1 MYKPV
6 IGLEIHVELNTKSKM
21 FSPSVN
27 LYDKNINTN
36 ISVIDF
42 AFPGTLPT
50 VNKEAVNKAISLA
63 VALNTDIAPYLM
75 FDRKNYYYPDLP
87 KGFQITQMTK
97 PLGKNGYLEI
107 FDGEKYKKILIHQ
120 LHIEEDSASLDH
132 KEDYSVINY
141 NRVGVP
147 LVEIVTEPCIESA
160 DEAINFLENLRN
172 IIKYLNVSDADQ
184 TKGQIRCDVNVS
196 LMKEEDT
203 ELGVRA
209 EVKNVNSFQS
219 VREAINYEIERQT
232 LELNSGNKIKRETR
246 RYSPDTGKTYSMRE
260 KADAVDYKYY
270 VEPNIPKID
279 IEPSLIET
287 IKNNMIVLPNDRIK
301 KYINEYLLT
310 FKEAKV
316 LIRDRKISDL
326 FEDTIKLGSSPK
338 DASNW
343 ITMKLTEYLN
353 KKMVEFDEI
362 TLTSEMLN
370 ELISLINNKTISNEQ
385 AKKVFEVM
393 IDESKLPSVII
404 KELGM
409 EQISNEDE
417 IRKFVN
423 NILDENN
430 DAVNTYKSGK
440 TNIVGFLMG
449 QVLKASGG
457 KINPGLANKILNEE
471 ILKR

>member
-1 MYKPV
+1 MYKV
-6 IGLEIHVELNTKSKM
+6 TIGLEVHVELNTKSKM
-21 FSPSVN
+21 FSPSIN
-27 LYDKNINTN
+27 SYDKNINTN

-63 VALNTDIAPYLM
+63 VALNTDISPYLM

-97 PLGKNGYLEI
+97 PLGRNGYLEI
-107 FDGEKYKKILIHQ
+107 LDENGSKKIFIHQ
-120 LHIEEDSASLDH
+120 IHIEEDSASLDH
-132 KEDYSVINY
+132 KDEYSVINY

-147 LVEIVTEPCIESA
+147 LVEIVTEPCIESV
-160 DEAINFLENLRN
+160 DDAINFLETLRN
-172 IIKYLNVSDADQ
+172 VIRYLNISDADQ

-196 LMKEEDT
+196 LRKEDSA

-219 VREAINYEIERQT
+219 VREAIEYEIKRQT
-232 LELNSGNKIKRETR
+232 DCLINGIEIKRETR

-279 IEPSLIET
+279 IEPSLIEN
-287 IKNNMIVLPNDRIK
+287 IKSNMIVLPNERIK
-301 KYINEYLLT
+301 KYISEYKLSY
-310 FKEAKV
+310 KEAKNLV
-316 LIRDRKISDL
+316 REKEISNL
-326 FEDTIKLGSSPK
+326 FEGTVNLGSSPK
-338 DASNW
+338 EASNW

-353 KKMVEFDEI
+353 KNALEFNELSI
-362 TLTSEMLN
+362 TSEMLN

-393 IDESKLPSVII
+393 IGESKMPNLIV

-409 EQISNEDE
+409 EQISNEEE
-417 IRKFVN
+417 IKKFVN
-423 NILDENN
+423 EVLDSNI

-449 QVLKASGG
+449 QVLKVSGG
-457 KINPGLANKILNEE
+457 KINPAIANKILSIE
-471 ILKR
+471 IQKR

>member
-1 MYKPV
+1 MYKV
-6 IGLEIHVELNTKSKM
+6 TIGLEVHVELNTKSKM
-21 FSPSVN
+21 FSPSIN
-27 LYDKNINTN
+27 SYDKNINTN

-63 VALNTDIAPYLM
+63 VALNTEISSYLM

-107 FDGEKYKKILIHQ
+107 LDENSSKKIFIHQ
-120 LHIEEDSASLDH
+120 IHIEEDSASLDH
-132 KEDYSVINY
+132 KDDYSVINY

-147 LVEIVTEPCIESA
+147 LVEIVTEPCIESV
-160 DEAINFLENLRN
+160 DEAINFLETLRN
-172 IIKYLNVSDADQ
+172 VIRYLNISDADQ

-196 LMKEEDT
+196 LRKEDSD

-232 LELNSGNKIKRETR
+232 ECLNNGIEIKRETR

-279 IEPSLIET
+279 IEPSLIEN
-287 IKNNMIVLPNDRIK
+287 IKSNMIILPIERMK
-301 KYINEYLLT
+301 KYISEYGLSYR
-310 FKEAKV
+310 EAKN
-316 LIRDRKISDL
+316 LIREKEISDL
-326 FEDTIKLGSSPK
+326 FDKTIDLGSNPK
-338 DASNW
+338 EVSNW

-353 KKMVEFDEI
+353 KNTMEFNEI
-362 TLTSEMLN
+362 SITPEMFN
-370 ELISLINNKTISNEQ
+370 ELITLINNKTISNEQ

-393 IDESKLPSVII
+393 ISESKMPNIII

-409 EQISNEDE
+409 EQITNEEE
-417 IRKFVN
+417 ITKFVN
-423 NILDENN
+423 SVLDNN
-430 DAVNTYKSGK
+430 SDAVNTYKSGK
-440 TNIVGFLMG
+440 TNIVGFLIG

-457 KINPGLANKILNEE
+457 KINPGLANKILNIE
-471 ILKR
+471 IQKR

>member
-1 MYKPV
+1 MYKV
-6 IGLEIHVELNTKSKM
+6 TIGLEVHVELNTKSKM
-21 FSPSVN
+21 FSPSIN
-27 LYDKNINTN
+27 SYDKKLNTN

-63 VALNTDIAPYLM
+63 VALNTEISPYLM

-107 FDGEKYKKILIHQ
+107 MSEEGSKKVFIHQ
-120 LHIEEDSASLDH
+120 IHIEEDAASLDH
-132 KEDYSVINY
+132 KDTYSVINY

-147 LVEIVTEPCIESA
+147 LVEIVTEPCIESV
-160 DEAINFLENLRN
+160 DEAINFLETLRN
-172 IIKYLNVSDADQ
+172 VIRYLNISDADQ

-196 LMKEEDT
+196 LREESST
-203 ELGVRA
+203 TLGIRA

-232 LELNSGNKIKRETR
+232 ECLNKGIEIKRETR
-246 RYSPDTGKTYSMRE
+246 RYSPDDKKTYSLRE
-260 KADAVDYKYY
+260 KAEAIDYKYY

-287 IKNNMIVLPNDRIK
+287 IKSNMITLPIERMK
-301 KYINEYLLT
+301 KYINEYGLSY
-310 FKEAKV
+310 KEARN
-316 LIRDRKISDL
+316 LIKEKEISDL
-326 FEDTIKLGSSPK
+326 FDKTVSLGSSPK
-338 DASNW
+338 ETSNW

-353 KKMVEFDEI
+353 KNTLEFKDIII
-362 TLTSEMLN
+362 TPEMLN

-385 AKKVFEVM
+385 AKKVFETM
-393 IDESKLPSVII
+393 IKEEKMPSVLV

-409 EQISNEDE
+409 EQVSDETEIIKVVNEVLD
-417 IRKFVN
+417 N
-423 NILDENN
+423 NI

-440 TNIVGFLMG
+440 TNIVGFLIG
-449 QVLKASGG
+449 QVLKTSGG
-457 KINPGLANKILNEE
+457 KINPSVASKILNIE
-471 ILKR
+471 IQKR

>member
-1 MYKPV
+1 MYKV
-6 IGLEIHVELNTKSKM
+6 TIGLEVHVELNTKSKM

-27 LYDKNINTN
+27 LYDKSINTN

-63 VALNTDIAPYLM
+63 VALNTDISPYLM

-107 FDGEKYKKILIHQ
+107 ISEEGSKKVFIHQ
-120 LHIEEDSASLDH
+120 IHIEEDAASLDH
-132 KEDYSVINY
+132 KDNYSVINY

-147 LVEIVTEPCIESA
+147 LVEIVTEPCIESV
-160 DEAINFLENLRN
+160 DEAINFLETLRN
-172 IIKYLNVSDADQ
+172 VIRYLNISDADQ

-196 LMKEEDT
+196 LRREESD

-219 VREAINYEIERQT
+219 VREAITYEIERQT
-232 LELNSGNKIKRETR
+232 ECLNNNIVIKRETR
-246 RYSPDTGKTYSMRE
+246 RYLPDDKKTYSLRE
-260 KADAVDYKYY
+260 KADALDYKYY
-270 VEPNIPKID
+270 VEPNIPKLD
-279 IEPSLIET
+279 IEPSLIKLIES
-287 IKNNMIVLPNDRIK
+287 NMIVLPTDRMK
-301 KYINEYLLT
+301 KYINDYELSY
-310 FKEAKV
+310 KEAKTLV
-316 LIRDRKISDL
+316 REKEISDL
-326 FEDTIKLGSSPK
+326 FDGTVNLGSNPK
-338 DASNW
+338 EASNW

-353 KKMVEFDEI
+353 KNTLEFSEI
-362 TLTSEMLN
+362 NVTPEMLN
-370 ELISLINNKTISNEQ
+370 ELISLINNKIISNEQ
-385 AKKVFEVM
+385 AKKVFEIM
-393 IDESKLPSVII
+393 ISESKMPKLIV

-409 EQISNEDE
+409 EQITDE
-417 IRKFVN
+417 EEITKFINDVLDN
-423 NILDENN
+423 NI

-449 QVLKASGG
+449 QVLKRSGG
-457 KINPGLANKILNEE
+457 KINPGLANKILNIE
-471 ILKR
+471 IQKR

>member
-1 MYKPV
+1 MYKV
-6 IGLEIHVELNTKSKM
+6 TIGLEVHVELNTKSKM

-63 VALNTDIAPYLM
+63 VALNTDISPYLM

-107 FDGEKYKKILIHQ
+107 FDENDSKKIFIHQ
-120 LHIEEDSASLDH
+120 IHIEEDAASLDH
-132 KEDYSVINY
+132 KSDYSVINY

-147 LVEIVTEPCIESA
+147 LVEIVTEPCIESV
-160 DEAINFLENLRN
+160 DEAINFLETLRN
-172 IIKYLNVSDADQ
+172 VIRYLNISDADQ

-196 LMKEEDT
+196 LRKEDT
-203 ELGVRA
+203 DELGVRA

-219 VREAINYEIERQT
+219 VREAIEYEIKRQT
-232 LELNSGNKIKRETR
+232 ECLDNGIEVKRETR
-246 RYSPDTGKTYSMRE
+246 RYSPDDKKTYSLRE
-260 KADAVDYKYY
+260 KADALDYKYY

-287 IKNNMIVLPNDRIK
+287 IKSNMTILPIDRMK
-301 KYINEYLLT
+301 KYINEYGLNY
-310 FKEAKV
+310 KEARN
-316 LIRDRKISDL
+316 LIREKEISDL
-326 FEDTIKLGSSPK
+326 FDKTVELGSSPK
-338 DASNW
+338 EASNW
-343 ITMKLTEYLN
+343 ISMKLTEYLN
-353 KKMVEFDEI
+353 KNTLEFNEI
-362 TLTSEMLN
+362 SITPEMLN
-370 ELISLINNKTISNEQ
+370 ELITLINNKTISNEQ

-393 IDESKLPSVII
+393 ITESKMPSII
-404 KELGM
+404 VKELGM
-409 EQISNEDE
+409 EQISDEEE
-417 IRKFVN
+417 IRKFINEVLDN
-423 NILDENN
+423 NI

-449 QVLKASGG
+449 QVLKASSG
-457 KINPGLANKILNEE
+457 KINPGIANKILNSE
-471 ILKR
+471 ISKR

>member
-1 MYKPV
+1 MYKV
-6 IGLEIHVELNTKSKM
+6 TIGLEVHVELNTKSKM
-21 FSPSVN
+21 FSPSIN
-27 LYDKNINTN
+27 SYDKNINTN

-63 VALNTDIAPYLM
+63 VALNTEISSYLM

-107 FDGEKYKKILIHQ
+107 LDENSSKKIFIHQ
-120 LHIEEDSASLDH
+120 IHIEEDSASLDH
-132 KEDYSVINY
+132 KDDYSVINY

-147 LVEIVTEPCIESA
+147 LVEIVTEPCIESV
-160 DEAINFLENLRN
+160 DEAINFLETLRN
-172 IIKYLNVSDADQ
+172 VIRYLNISDADQ

-196 LMKEEDT
+196 LRKEDSD

-232 LELNSGNKIKRETR
+232 ECLNNGIEIKRETR

-279 IEPSLIET
+279 IEPSLIDN
-287 IKNNMIVLPNDRIK
+287 IKLNMIILPIERMK
-301 KYINEYLLT
+301 KYISEYGLSYR
-310 FKEAKV
+310 EAKN
-316 LIRDRKISDL
+316 LIREKEISDL
-326 FEDTIKLGSSPK
+326 FDKTIDLGSNPK
-338 DASNW
+338 EVSNW

-353 KKMVEFDEI
+353 KNTMEFNEI
-362 TLTSEMLN
+362 SITPEMLN
-370 ELISLINNKTISNEQ
+370 ELITLINNKTISNEQ

-393 IDESKLPSVII
+393 ISESKMPNIII

-409 EQISNEDE
+409 EQITNEEE
-417 IRKFVN
+417 ITKFVN
-423 NILDENN
+423 SVLDNN
-430 DAVNTYKSGK
+430 GDAVNTYKSGK

-457 KINPGLANKILNEE
+457 KINPGLANKILNIE
-471 ILKR
+471 IQKR

>member
-1 MYKPV
+1 MYKV
-6 IGLEIHVELNTKSKM
+6 TIGLEVHVELNTKSKM

-27 LYDKNINTN
+27 SYDKNINTN

-50 VNKEAVNKAISLA
+50 VNKAAVNKAISLA
-63 VALNTDIAPYLM
+63 VALNTEISSYLM

-107 FDGEKYKKILIHQ
+107 LDENGSKKVFIHQ
-120 LHIEEDSASLDH
+120 IHIEEDSASLDH
-132 KEDYSVINY
+132 KDNYSVINY

-147 LVEIVTEPCIESA
+147 LVEIVTEPCIESV
-160 DEAINFLENLRN
+160 DEAINFLETLRN
-172 IIKYLNVSDADQ
+172 VIRYLNISDADQ

-196 LMKEEDT
+196 LRKEDSD

-232 LELNSGNKIKRETR
+232 ECLNNGIEIKRETR

-279 IEPSLIET
+279 IEPSLVEN
-287 IKNNMIVLPNDRIK
+287 IKSNMITLPVERMK
-301 KYINEYLLT
+301 KYINEYGLSYR
-310 FKEAKV
+310 EAKN
-316 LIRDRKISDL
+316 LIREKEISDL
-326 FEDTIKLGSSPK
+326 FNKTIDLGSNPK
-338 DASNW
+338 EASNW

-353 KKMVEFDEI
+353 KNALEFNEI
-362 TLTSEMLN
+362 SITAEMLN
-370 ELISLINNKTISNEQ
+370 ELITLINNKTISNEQ

-393 IDESKLPSVII
+393 IGESKMPNVII

-409 EQISNEDE
+409 EQVTNEEE

-423 NILDENN
+423 EILDDNI

-440 TNIVGFLMG
+440 INIVGFLMG

-457 KINPGLANKILNEE
+457 KINPGLANKILNIE
-471 ILKR
+471 IQKR

>member
-1 MYKPV
+1 MYKV
-6 IGLEIHVELNTKSKM
+6 TIGLEVHVELNTKSKM
-21 FSPSVN
+21 FSPSIN
-27 LYDKNINTN
+27 SYDKNINTN

-63 VALNTDIAPYLM
+63 VALNTNISPYLM

-107 FDGEKYKKILIHQ
+107 LDENGSKEVFIHQ
-120 LHIEEDSASLDH
+120 IHIEEDSASLDH
-132 KEDYSVINY
+132 KDEYSVINY

-147 LVEIVTEPCIESA
+147 LVEIVTEPCIESV
-160 DEAINFLENLRN
+160 DDAINFLETLRN
-172 IIKYLNVSDADQ
+172 VIRYLNISDADQ

-196 LMKEEDT
+196 LRKEDSD
-203 ELGVRA
+203 ELGVRS

-219 VREAINYEIERQT
+219 VKEAIEYEIKRQT
-232 LELNSGNKIKRETR
+232 DCLNNAIEIKRETR

-279 IEPSLIET
+279 IEPSLIEN
-287 IKNNMIVLPNDRIK
+287 IKTNMIVLPIERMK
-301 KYINEYLLT
+301 KYINVYNLSY
-310 FKEAKV
+310 KEAKS
-316 LIRDRKISDL
+316 LIKEKNISDL
-326 FEDTIKLGSSPK
+326 FEKTVELGSSPK
-338 DASNW
+338 EASNW
-343 ITMKLTEYLN
+343 ISMKLTEYLN
-353 KKMVEFDEI
+353 KNKLASNEVNI
-362 TLTSEMLN
+362 TPEVLN
-370 ELISLINNKTISNEQ
+370 ELISLINSKIISNEQ
-385 AKKVFEVM
+385 AKKVFEIM
-393 IDESKLPSVII
+393 ISESKMPKEIV

-409 EQISNEDE
+409 EQITNEEE
-417 IRKFVN
+417 IVN
-423 NILDENN
+423 IINSVLDDNI

-449 QVLKASGG
+449 QVLKASSG
-457 KINPGLANKILNEE
+457 KINPGLANKILTEE
-471 ILKR
+471 IKKR